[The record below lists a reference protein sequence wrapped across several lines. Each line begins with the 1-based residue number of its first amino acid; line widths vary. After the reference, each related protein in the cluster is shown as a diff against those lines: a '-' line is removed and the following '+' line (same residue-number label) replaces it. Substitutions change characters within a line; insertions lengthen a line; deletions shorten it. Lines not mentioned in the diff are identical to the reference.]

1 MNSELVYMQK
11 QLSSVWPEWRITRK
25 LGKGTYGSVYEIL
38 RDDLG
43 TGYRCAL
50 KVLQMEDE
58 DAEDS
63 CAGLLRSAEEDRTVR
78 IGHTVYGTDSGRL
91 DESGGTPLNTGHGYS
106 DAEDGSGTGITE
118 QGFREVPGTR
128 DSGLSQAYDQT
139 GYRSDRSAPQD
150 GEDALEDF
158 VRSISNEIDLMMKL
172 KGDPHIVA
180 IEDYAVLRKKG
191 QRTILI
197 RMELLESLDVRL
209 KWSGGMAL
217 GEILRMGMDIC
228 SALDSCE
235 KCSILHRDIKT
246 SNIYYSERAGYKL
259 GDFGISRT
267 MDSIHERMSMT
278 SAGTIQYMAPEI
290 YLGKRYNHTADIYS
304 LGMVLYLL
312 MNEGIPPFCD
322 TGNGSRGQ
330 SSDYGPGSTASPND
344 GSLIPVYGARRP
356 AHAEIHSANMRRLRG
371 EPLPPP
377 SRADRNLASILCMA
391 CDPDPDRRFQSAA
404 AFSSA
409 LQAYQDGAAPSSGG
423 SPFSISISNG
433 ENASAS
439 GSRSFSMTS
448 QSETRG
454 SSSGGRQIPGTPV
467 HPPGNKFPVPA
478 LIGAAAGILIL
489 LAVFFLFNRNG
500 NQQDTSGKSGHT
512 PIATGDNGTGQND
525 ADSGSA
531 QHDPDNNES
540 ADPSSSVS
548 YLVMYMDSDGS
559 PVLDNDSGTGEAGE
573 EIEVT
578 APELEGYTLDND
590 RQTLVLSDNAQD
602 NTVVFIYKEVPTS
615 REEPVQEESEQE
627 ESSESEP
634 AIVYNTEG
642 HLRILNKK
650 YTERAEFDILAAR
663 FARESGIDTS
673 VESPKTGKYS
683 STLAENLTGS
693 RSDPTIFILSG
704 TRDFEKYGSQCLD
717 LTDCAAAKE
726 LLSEDYALHG
736 TNGRTYG
743 LACIVESYGL
753 LVNTDLLEKAG
764 YSISDIQS
772 FRDLK
777 RITEDITSRKKSLGF
792 SAFTSPSIGPSA
804 HGYYRY
810 AEHAPAVPLYYE
822 LRDNDFNTGMTLH
835 GDYMGYFKDYI
846 DLCLNNSCV
855 SPKQATSRTLEDAQ
869 QEFIQQKA
877 VFHQDGSWD
886 YRMLKDSMQNNLD
899 VLPLYMGIPGE
910 EDHGQCSTTSYFWCV
925 NKYASADD
933 IEAALQFLQWL
944 VTSDDGRQTM
954 ASDMDFLIPYKGAS
968 APDNLF
974 LRKLLEEEEEG
985 RPPVIQYYKN
995 GNYDSWINAINNA
1008 LEAYANGTGSW
1019 GAVTEGFKKLW

>member
-1 MNSELVYMQK
+1 MFDEFTYIQSLLN
-11 QLSSVWPEWRITRK
+11 SVWPEWKVTRR
-25 LGKGTYGSVYEIL
+25 LGKGSYGSVYEIL

-78 IGHTVYGTDSGRL
+78 IGHTVYDAGSGRL
-91 DESGGTPLNTGHGYS
+91 NESGGTLLNTGHGYS
-106 DAEDGSGTGITE
+106 GSEDRSGAGITE
-118 QGFREVPGTR
+118 QGFRDVSGTE
-128 DSGLSQAYDQT
+128 DSGLNQAYDQISYHP
-139 GYRSDRSAPQD
+139 GRSSSQDR
-150 GEDALEDF
+150 EDALEDF

-197 RMELLESLDVRL
+197 RMELLESLDGRL

-217 GEILRMGMDIC
+217 GEILQMGMDIC

-235 KCSILHRDIKT
+235 KSNILHRDIKT

-290 YLGKRYNHTADIYS
+290 YLGERYNHTADIYS

-312 MNEGIPPFCD
+312 MNDGIPPFCD
-322 TGNGSRGQ
+322 TGNGSRSQ
-330 SSDYGPGSTASPND
+330 SSGYGPDSSASQNG
-344 GSLIPVYGARRP
+344 GSLIPVSSSRRP
-356 AHAEIHSANMRRLRG
+356 THAEIHSANMRRLRG

-391 CDPDPDRRFQSAA
+391 CDPNPDRRFQSAA
-404 AFSSA
+404 AFRSA
-409 LQAYQDGAAPSSGG
+409 LQAYQAGAAPHSGGRPSSMSSSYGEKASSSG
-423 SPFSISISNG
+423 N
-433 ENASAS
+433 
-439 GSRSFSMTS
+439 RSFSMTP
-448 QSETRG
+448 QSESRG
-454 SSSGGRQIPGTPV
+454 SSSGGRAIPGTTN
-467 HPPGNKFPVPA
+467 HPPGNRFPAPA

-500 NQQDTSGKSGHT
+500 NQQNTSGTGGHT
-512 PIATGDNGTGQND
+512 PIAAGDNGAGQND
-525 ADSGSA
+525 SDSGSA

-540 ADPSSSVS
+540 AGPSSSVS
-548 YLVMYMDSDGS
+548 YIVMYMDAEGS
-559 PVLDNDSGTGEAGE
+559 PVLEKDSGTGEVGE

-590 RQTLVLSDNAQD
+590 RQTLVLSDNPQD
-602 NTVVFIYKEVPTS
+602 NTAVFIYKEIPIA
-615 REEPVQEESEQE
+615 REEQEQEESELE
-627 ESSESEP
+627 ESSGSHP
-634 AIVYNTEG
+634 AIAYNTDG

-663 FARESGIDTS
+663 FARESGIDTF

-683 STLAENLTGS
+683 STLAESLTGS
-693 RSDPTIFILSG
+693 SSDPTIFILSG
-704 TRDFEKYGSQCLD
+704 TKDFEKYGSQCLD

-726 LLSEDYALHG
+726 LLSEDYALRG
-736 TNGRTYG
+736 TNGKTYG

-753 LVNTDLLEKAG
+753 LVNNDLLESAG

-777 RITEDITSRKKSLGF
+777 KIAEEITSRKKSLGF

-822 LRDNDFNTGMTLH
+822 MRDNDFNTGMTLH

-855 SPKQATSRTLEDAQ
+855 SPGQATSRTLEDAQ

-877 VFHQDGSWD
+877 VFHQDGSWN
-886 YRMLKDSMQNNLD
+886 YRMLRDSMENDLD

-910 EDHGQCSTTSYFWCV
+910 EDHGQCSTSSYFWCV
-925 NKYASADD
+925 NKYASDDD

-944 VTSDDGRQTM
+944 VTSYEGRQTM
-954 ASDMDFLIPYKGAS
+954 ASDMDFLIPYKDAF

-985 RPPVIQYYKN
+985 KTPVIQYYKN
-995 GNYDSWINAINNA
+995 GNYDAWINAINNA
-1008 LEAYANGTGSW
+1008 LEAYVNGTGSW
-1019 GAVTEGFKKLW
+1019 AAVTEGFKKLW